1 MAGQN
6 GHRRAN
12 ATGLG
17 ELSNREGDV
26 RNVALVVVLMLA
38 IASGLVWGVLGPT
51 RRAALAAL
59 DCSIF
64 SNQADAQAVLET
76 GPLDPTSLDPDG
88 DGIACEEAFP
98 DAEAAADGA
107 TSAASPVPGGTPGA
121 TPAAASPTPIPTPT
135 VALNELLPG
144 AAEAPL
150 GLVFERDEQRAV
162 EDVAY
167 QLAGQATDEAIR
179 AQAADQLAAW
189 GFDGAVVRYF
199 RPDQTPLPEAPAQPP
214 PPPPSG
220 IRWLWV
226 AAYRFA
232 DPASVD
238 DAYDDL
244 VAAALATDERLQ
256 PVDVVALGDE
266 TDAFISNDADGLF
279 HVWLRTEFDIVWIA
293 GTSSAGFPQADV
305 EALARVVALRA
316 AGEAPGTGLRIGG
329 IAAPVSAANLRAEP
343 STAALIITTMPPGT
357 LVVVTGPAVPN
368 ADEGRDWWPVEVIAT
383 GEVGWV
389 AGELLAPTG

>member
-1 MAGQN
+1 M
-6 GHRRAN
+6 
-12 ATGLG
+12 
-17 ELSNREGDV
+17 
-26 RNVALVVVLMLA
+26 RNVALMTVLALA
-38 IASGLVWGVLGPT
+38 IVGGLIWGAAGPT

-64 SNQADAQAVLET
+64 SDQADAQAVLET
-76 GPLDPTSLDPDG
+76 GPIDPPSLDPDG

-98 DAEAAADGA
+98 SAEPDDGS
-107 TSAASPVPGGTPGA
+107 TVAASPIGGTPGA
-121 TPAAASPTPIPTPT
+121 TPRAEGTPASPTPIPTPT
-135 VALNELLPG
+135 VSLEAVVPV
-144 AAEAPL
+144 ADEAPL

-167 QLAGQATDEAIR
+167 QLAGQSTDEAAR
-179 AQAADQLAAW
+179 AEAADQLAAW
-189 GFDGAVVRYF
+189 GFDGAIVRYF
-199 RPDQTPLPEAPAQPP
+199 RPDQTPLPEAPDQAP

-232 DPASVD
+232 DPTAVD

-244 VAAALATDERLQ
+244 VAAALTTDERLQ
-256 PVDVVALGDE
+256 AIEVVPIGEE
-266 TDAFISNDADGLF
+266 TDAFVSNDADGLF
-279 HVWLRTEFDIVWIA
+279 HVWFRTEFDIVWIA
-293 GTSSAGFPQADV
+293 GTSSAGYPQADV

-329 IAAPVSAANLRAEP
+329 IAAPVSAANLRIEP
-343 STAALIITTMPPGT
+343 STAALILTTLAPGT
-357 LVVVTGPAVPN
+357 PVVVTGPAVPN